1 MEEGILLTI
10 VFVILV
16 IIAGV
21 ILAVV
26 SFSII
31 TSFGTINFGLS
42 CFTAFTQY
50 KIVNSFLAPFTGITS
65 FFGFSN
71 IVVSPT
77 QSAQVQK
84 DCLQTANINDKTTAD
99 FASSFYTEASSC
111 FSLFSGG
118 NAAIG
123 SQVLSAST
131 INRIFNCYKGSLISQ
146 SNDVNY
152 SALINYLDS
161 NYNGSYP
168 LQMVFITNG
177 SNGNAAYIQ
186 PSDKLSNSSYTVTYF
201 GYPSN
206 GINNCQISFRDQCEY
221 TARYQQPAI
230 NDLAVCAYSN
240 ETINQSRET
249 VSSLSDGNPSLNVVN
264 ETSGCDY
271 YVPLCGK
278 LSNYM
283 VYSQSRVFVCIPSQ

>member
-10 VFVILV
+10 VFVIFV
-16 IIAGV
+16 IIAGI

-31 TSFGTINFGLS
+31 TSFGTLSFGIS

-50 KIVNSFLAPFTGITS
+50 KIVNSFLSPFTSVTS
-65 FFGFSN
+65 AFGLSN

-84 DCLQTANINDKTTAD
+84 DCLQTANINEKTTAD

-118 NAAIG
+118 NAGIG
-123 SQVLSAST
+123 SQIISAK
-131 INRIFNCYKGSLISQ
+131 NLDQIFNCYKGSLISQ
-146 SNDVNY
+146 SSNVNY
-152 SALINYLDS
+152 SAVISYIDS

-168 LQMVFITNG
+168 LQVVFITNG
-177 SNGNAAYIQ
+177 SNGNAAYIK
-186 PSDKLSNSSYTVTYF
+186 PSDNLSNSSYTVTYF
-201 GYPSN
+201 EYPSN
-206 GINNCQISFRDQCEY
+206 GIKNCEISFVDQCEY
-221 TARYQQPAI
+221 TARYQQPII
-230 NDLAVCAYSN
+230 NDISVCAYSN
-240 ETINQSRET
+240 ETVNQSEET
-249 VSSLSDGNPSLNVVN
+249 VSSLSNGNPSLNVVN
-264 ETSGCDY
+264 ETSGCNY

-283 VYSQSRVFVCIPSQ
+283 IYSQSRVFVCIPNQ

>member
-10 VFVILV
+10 VFVIFV
-16 IIAGV
+16 AVAGI

-26 SFSII
+26 SFSLI
-31 TSFGTINFGLS
+31 TSFGTLSFGVS

-50 KIVNSFLAPFTGITS
+50 KIINTFLSPFTGAAS
-65 FFGFSN
+65 LFGFSN
-71 IVVSPT
+71 IVISPT

-84 DCLQTANINDKTTAD
+84 ECLQSSNIDQQNTAS

-111 FSLFSGG
+111 FSLFSGS
-118 NAAIG
+118 NAGIG
-123 SQVLSAST
+123 SDIISAS
-131 INRIFNCYKGSLISQ
+131 NLDQIFNCYKGSIISQ
-146 SNDVNY
+146 SKNLNY
-152 SALINYLDS
+152 SSIISNIDS

-168 LQMVFITNG
+168 LQVVFITNG
-177 SNGNAAYIQ
+177 SNGNAAYIT
-186 PSDKLSNSSYTVTYF
+186 PSDDLSNSSYTVTYF

-206 GINNCQISFRDQCEY
+206 GIKNCEISFSDQCRY
-221 TARYQQPAI
+221 VSRYQQPFI
-230 NDLAVCAYSN
+230 NNLAVCDYSN
-240 ETINQSRET
+240 ETTNQSRET
-249 VSSLSDGNPSLNVVN
+249 VSSLSNGNPSLDVVN

-283 VYSQSRVFVCIPSQ
+283 VYSQSRVFVCIPGQ

>member
-16 IIAGV
+16 IVAGI

-26 SFSII
+26 SFSLI
-31 TSFGTINFGLS
+31 TSFGTLNFGLS

-50 KIVNSFLAPFTGITS
+50 KIVNTFLSPLTSAAS
-65 FFGFSN
+65 FFGLSN
-71 IVVSPT
+71 ILVSPT

-84 DCLQTANINDKTTAD
+84 ECLQSSNIDEQSSTN
-99 FASSFYTEASSC
+99 FASLFYTEASSC
-111 FSLFSGG
+111 FSLFSGS
-118 NAAIG
+118 NAVIG
-123 SQVLSAST
+123 SQILSAS
-131 INRIFNCYKGSLISQ
+131 NLDQIFNCYKGSIISQ
-146 SNDVNY
+146 SKNLNY
-152 SALINYLDS
+152 SSIISDIDS

-177 SNGNAAYIQ
+177 SNGNAAYIN
-186 PSDKLSNSSYTVTYF
+186 PSDNLSNSSYTVTYF

-206 GINNCQISFRDQCEY
+206 GIKNCEISFTDQCKY
-221 TARYQQPAI
+221 VARYQQPEINNLAI
-230 NDLAVCAYSN
+230 CAYSN
-240 ETINQSRET
+240 ETTNQTRET
-249 VSSLSDGNPSLNVVN
+249 VSSLSNGNPSLNVVN

-283 VYSQSRVFVCIPSQ
+283 IYSQSRVFVCIPGQ

>member
-10 VFVILV
+10 VFVIFV
-16 IIAGV
+16 IIAGI

-31 TSFGTINFGLS
+31 TSFGTLSFGIS

-50 KIVNSFLAPFTGITS
+50 KIVNSFLSPFTSVTS
-65 FFGFSN
+65 AFGLSN

-84 DCLQTANINDKTTAD
+84 DCLQTANINEKTTAD

-118 NAAIG
+118 NAGIG
-123 SQVLSAST
+123 SQIISAK
-131 INRIFNCYKGSLISQ
+131 NLDQIFNCYKGSLISQ
-146 SNDVNY
+146 SSNVNY
-152 SALINYLDS
+152 SAVISYIDS

-168 LQMVFITNG
+168 LQVVFITNG
-177 SNGNAAYIQ
+177 SNGNAAYIK
-186 PSDKLSNSSYTVTYF
+186 PSDNLSNSSYTVTYF
-201 GYPSN
+201 EYPSN
-206 GINNCQISFRDQCEY
+206 GIKNCEISFVDQCEY
-221 TARYQQPAI
+221 TARYQQPII
-230 NDLAVCAYSN
+230 NDISVCAYSN
-240 ETINQSRET
+240 ETVNQSEET
-249 VSSLSDGNPSLNVVN
+249 VSSLSNGNPSLNVVN
-264 ETSGCDY
+264 ETSGCNY

-283 VYSQSRVFVCIPSQ
+283 IYSQSRVFVFIPNQ

>member
-10 VFVILV
+10 VFVIFV
-16 IIAGV
+16 IIAGI

-26 SFSII
+26 SFSLI
-31 TSFGTINFGLS
+31 TSFGTLSFGLS

-50 KIVNSFLAPFTGITS
+50 KIVNSFLAPFTGAAA

-71 IVVSPT
+71 VVISPT

-84 DCLQTANINDKTTAD
+84 DCLQTANVNEKTTAN

-123 SQVLSAST
+123 SQILSAKN
-131 INRIFNCYKGSLISQ
+131 INQIFNCYKGSLISQ

-152 SALINYLDS
+152 SAIISYIDS

-168 LQMVFITNG
+168 LQIVFITNG
-177 SNGNAAYIQ
+177 SNGNAAYIK

-206 GINNCQISFRDQCEY
+206 GINNCEVSFKDQCEHTSKY
-221 TARYQQPAI
+221 DQPVI
-230 NDLAVCAYSN
+230 NDLSVCTYSN
-240 ETINQSRET
+240 ETTNQSMET
-249 VSSLSDGNPSLNVVN
+249 VSSLSNGNPSLNVVN
-264 ETSGCDY
+264 ETSGCNY
-271 YVPLCGK
+271 YVALCGK

-283 VYSQSRVFVCIPSQ
+283 IYRQSRVFVCIPGQ

>member
-10 VFVILV
+10 VFVIFV
-16 IIAGV
+16 IIAGI
-21 ILAVV
+21 ILSVV

-31 TSFGTINFGLS
+31 TSFGTLNFGLS

-71 IVVSPT
+71 IVISPT
-77 QSAQVQK
+77 QSAQVQR
-84 DCLQTANINDKTTAD
+84 DCLQTANVNEKSTAS

-118 NAAIG
+118 NAVIG
-123 SQVLSAST
+123 SQILSAKN
-131 INRIFNCYKGSLISQ
+131 INQIFNCYKGSLISQ

-152 SALINYLDS
+152 SAIISYIDS

-168 LQMVFITNG
+168 LQIVFITNG
-177 SNGNAAYIQ
+177 SNGNATYIT

-201 GYPSN
+201 GYPSG
-206 GINNCQISFRDQCEY
+206 GIKNCQVSFKDQCEY
-221 TARYQQPAI
+221 TARFQQPII
-230 NDLAVCAYSN
+230 NDLSVCAYSN
-240 ETINQSRET
+240 ETTNQSRET
-249 VSSLSDGNPSLNVVN
+249 VSSLSDGNPSLNIIN
-264 ETSGCDY
+264 ENSGCDY

-283 VYSQSRVFVCIPSQ
+283 VYSQSRVFVCIPGQ